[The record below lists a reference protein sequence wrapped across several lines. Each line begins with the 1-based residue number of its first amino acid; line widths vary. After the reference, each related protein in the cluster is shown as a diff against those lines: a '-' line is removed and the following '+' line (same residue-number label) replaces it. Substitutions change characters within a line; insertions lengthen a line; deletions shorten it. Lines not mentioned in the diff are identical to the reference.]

1 MDQFTTNEN
10 LIALFEKDKRQAK
23 KQSVII
29 MDEVDGMS
37 GDRGGTTEL
46 VSWIKKSS
54 RPIICI
60 CNDRDKQQIKTLA

>member
-1 MDQFTTNEN
+1 
-10 LIALFEKDKRQAK
+10 
-23 KQSVII
+23 

-37 GDRGGTTEL
+37 GDRGGTAEL

-60 CNDRDKQQIKTLA
+60 CNNRDKSQIKTLA